1 MDWLQEVQTA
11 QLLEAVGGSVCVCGG
26 RVVSVRVG
34 VCLNDYTLATL
45 TVNSVVHII
54 DNLNTKYRLSKI
66 ATKQLKFENAQT

>member
-1 MDWLQEVQTA
+1 MCVW
-11 QLLEAVGGSVCVCGG
+11 GG
-26 RVVSVRVG
+26 VVSVRVG

>member
-11 QLLEAVGGSVCVCGG
+11 QLLEAVGGSVCVCVGG
-26 RVVSVRVG
+26 VVSVRVG